1 MISKSLFDNLPAYR
15 RLFLK
20 AKPFRHVVIENFF
33 EEDKIERML
42 QDFPSADKAVAF
54 VEMGRL
60 IGKNVVEDVS
70 GISPFYKELYAYIRS
85 EPFLDAVSQITG
97 IPGLLPDETMFGGG
111 THENIN
117 GSELTP
123 HIDFNYDPRGK
134 LHRRLNLLLYL
145 NKEWDESWG
154 GSIELHSDPHHPDNN
169 EIKYIVPI
177 FNRCVIFETSEYSWH
192 GFPQIRLPENKQNL
206 SRKSF
211 SIFLYTKER
220 PDEEIAAPHSTV
232 YAPRPL
238 PRHLKPGR
246 TLSAEDVESIQHL
259 VERRDTLIKYYQERE
274 LALSQAEQQ
283 KVEYINQLEQLV
295 RLPLTGYALQEG
307 SSKGFWVDGWVAKEL
322 EFHVRLEKEISRMT
336 LYGLAPE
343 FGPRQNLLTIQA
355 NGALKT
361 FLITKGAQ
369 FTLEV
374 LVKAKAGATL
384 NISIHARESIS
395 PVSMGVNPD
404 VRELAFLLHRIRFN

>member
-1 MISKSLFDNLPAYR
+1 
-15 RLFLK
+15 
-20 AKPFRHVVIENFF
+20 
-33 EEDKIERML
+33 
-42 QDFPSADKAVAF
+42 
-54 VEMGRL
+54 
-60 IGKNVVEDVS
+60 
-70 GISPFYKELYAYIRS
+70 
-85 EPFLDAVSQITG
+85 
-97 IPGLLPDETMFGGG
+97 MFGGG

-154 GSIELHSDPHHPDNN
+154 GSIELHSDPHHPDDN
-169 EIKYIVPI
+169 EVKYFIPV
-177 FNRCVIFETSEYSWH
+177 FNRCVIFETNEYSWH

-220 PDEEIAAPHSTV
+220 PGEEVAAPHTTV

-238 PRHLKPGR
+238 PGHLKPGQ
-246 TLSAEDVESIQHL
+246 TLSAEDVELIQHL
-259 VERRDTLIKYYQERE
+259 IERRDTLIKYYQERE

-283 KVEYINQLEQLV
+283 RVEYINQLELLV
-295 RLPLTGYALQEG
+295 RLPLAGYALQEG
-307 SSKGFWVDGWVAKEL
+307 SSKGFWADGWVAKDL

-336 LYGLAPE
+336 LYGIAPE
-343 FGPRQNLLTIQA
+343 FVRRPNLLTIQV
-355 NGALKT
+355 NGMLKT
-361 FLITKGAQ
+361 FLITAGAQ

-374 LVKAKAGATL
+374 LVKAKAGTTL
-384 NISIHARESIS
+384 SVSVHADWSAS
-395 PVSMGVNPD
+395 PASAGVNGD
-404 VRELAFLLHRIRFN
+404 VRELAFLLRQIRFN